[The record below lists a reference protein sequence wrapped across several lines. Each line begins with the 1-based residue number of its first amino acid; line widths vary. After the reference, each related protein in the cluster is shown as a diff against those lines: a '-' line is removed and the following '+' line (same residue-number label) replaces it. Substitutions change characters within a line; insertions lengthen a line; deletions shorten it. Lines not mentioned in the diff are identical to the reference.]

1 MFFTRSLRAK
11 TLFWALLPTVLV
23 LVAVAIIA
31 LYSYEQVARDVVRQR
46 DTELARITSARLS
59 ERLGTHSGALQ
70 TLAATDAV
78 QSLNPD
84 RMASTLK
91 EAQGLLNVF
100 DAGIFVYDD
109 QDGVIWPVPDS
120 GDTGSAGPQQPE
132 EVPQALELARRSL
145 RPVFSGVFPDPASG
159 HDVVMIAAPIPG
171 IGNRPEG
178 VLAGFSNIRTSLIGA
193 TFARVLEIQAGASG
207 FAFLVDGNGRVIYH
221 RDLSQLGRDLSAS
234 EPVQLATAGQAGA
247 IIADDPKGESVV
259 SGFAPLPCPTSRDC
273 RPWSVITQEEWGHVV
288 GPIQNRS
295 KWLLALLVSGGVFSA
310 VFVFLAVSGTLK
322 PIREL
327 TRGAQRIAGGDFDHT
342 IITKSGDEVQ
352 TLAEQFNTMAWTLN
366 ESYAGLERRVEART
380 EELRQ
385 SEEKYRTL
393 FEESRDAIFIRSMA
407 GKVVDINQAT
417 LDLFGFT
424 REEAIGSEVSE
435 LVINDEEQVRFNREL
450 AEAGS
455 VKNFEQRL
463 RKRDGTEIDCLVTA
477 ILRRNQHGDWLEV
490 QGIIRDISDRI
501 RAEQELKESHEAERR
516 LAEESALLAEIGKTI
531 TSTLDIGEV
540 YGRFASKVKKLVDFD
555 RINVNVID
563 HDAGTF
569 IFRYVSGV
577 LQAGRRAG
585 DIQELK
591 GSQTE
596 RVLQTGRPLMRPDVA
611 ADVQF
616 QVDET
621 LLATGMVSSIMVP
634 LKYQGRVIATL
645 SLRSK
650 KLGAYGDKEQAIL
663 ERVADQI
670 APAMANAELFAQT
683 RESEREMREA
693 EERYQSIFDESKDP
707 ILVYSMAGRCFD
719 VNQAALDLFGY
730 EKQEFHPGTVRL
742 YVQDNGE
749 GFDPS
754 RAKGAGE
761 GGGFGLTGMEQRARL
776 LDGSFHVESQEG
788 KGTLVQVEIPTG

>member
-1 MFFTRSLRAK
+1 
-11 TLFWALLPTVLV
+11 
-23 LVAVAIIA
+23 
-31 LYSYEQVARDVVRQR
+31 
-46 DTELARITSARLS
+46 
-59 ERLGTHSGALQ
+59 
-70 TLAATDAV
+70 
-78 QSLNPD
+78 
-84 RMASTLK
+84 
-91 EAQGLLNVF
+91 
-100 DAGIFVYDD
+100 
-109 QDGVIWPVPDS
+109 
-120 GDTGSAGPQQPE
+120 
-132 EVPQALELARRSL
+132 
-145 RPVFSGVFPDPASG
+145 
-159 HDVVMIAAPIPG
+159 
-171 IGNRPEG
+171 
-178 VLAGFSNIRTSLIGA
+178 
-193 TFARVLEIQAGASG
+193 
-207 FAFLVDGNGRVIYH
+207 
-221 RDLSQLGRDLSAS
+221 
-234 EPVQLATAGQAGA
+234 
-247 IIADDPKGESVV
+247 
-259 SGFAPLPCPTSRDC
+259 
-273 RPWSVITQEEWGHVV
+273 
-288 GPIQNRS
+288 
-295 KWLLALLVSGGVFSA
+295 
-310 VFVFLAVSGTLK
+310 
-322 PIREL
+322 
-327 TRGAQRIAGGDFDHT
+327 
-342 IITKSGDEVQ
+342 
-352 TLAEQFNTMAWTLN
+352 MAWTLN

-407 GKVVDINQAT
+407 GKVVDVNQAT

-540 YGRFASKVKKLVDFD
+540 YGRFASEVKKLVDFD